1 MSFGQA
7 IQKEVERSLSNLR
20 SHNVSPDLVKEL
32 AQNIE
37 LLDQMHAEVT
47 RAPNLA
53 TTPPGD
59 LNKRSEL
66 DCLDF
71 KSPQQTLADIVD
83 DVASGQAMV
92 SKKIVCG
99 SLAVSLD
106 ASKNKSLVLAK
117 KGGSHTWA
125 DDERKALYNGLRLF
139 GTDFSMIS
147 ATILRARSQKE
158 VYKRFQREDKLNPEL
173 VNKALRWHLDNK
185 ARIQKGFSRVLQAL
199 HIDVENFDPLEYSL
213 HSQSIRTDDIK
224 PLEFYLLN
232 PPN

>member
-1 MSFGQA
+1 MKKD
-7 IQKEVERSLSNLR
+7 IERSLSNLR

-47 RAPNLA
+47 RDPNLA
-53 TTPPGD
+53 TTSPSDLRKRPGPEFHE
-59 LNKRSEL
+59 S
-66 DCLDF
+66 
-71 KSPQQTLADIVD
+71 KSPNQTLADIVD
-83 DVASGQAMV
+83 DASSGLAMV
-92 SKKIVCG
+92 SKKIICG

-106 ASKNKSLVLAK
+106 TSKHSSLVLSR
-117 KGGSHTWA
+117 KGGNHMWA

-147 ATILRARSQKE
+147 AMILRARSQKE

-185 ARIQKGFSRVLQAL
+185 SRIQKGFSRVLHAL
-199 HIDVENFDPLEYSL
+199 QIDVENFDPLEYSL
-213 HSQSIRTDDIK
+213 HQQLPRTDDIK

>member
-1 MSFGQA
+1 MSFGNL

-53 TTPPGD
+53 TTLPSD
-59 LNKRSEL
+59 LHKRSEPATL
-66 DCLDF
+66 EC
-71 KSPQQTLADIVD
+71 KAAKQTLADIVD
-83 DVASGQAMV
+83 DVSSGQAMV
-92 SKKIVCG
+92 SKKIICG

-106 ASKNKSLVLAK
+106 ASKHTSLVLAK
-117 KGGSHTWA
+117 KGGSHLWT
-125 DDERKALYNGLRLF
+125 DDERKALYNGLRIF

-158 VYKRFQREDKLNPEL
+158 VYKRFQREDKINPEL
-173 VNKALRWHLDNK
+173 VNKALRWHLENK
-185 ARIQKGFSRVLQAL
+185 SRIQKGFSRVLHAL
-199 HIDVENFDPLEYSL
+199 QIDVENFDPLEYTL
-213 HSQSIRTDDIK
+213 HMQPPRTDDIK

>member
-1 MSFGQA
+1 MSFGQSM
-7 IQKEVERSLSNLR
+7 QKEVERSLNNLR

-53 TTPPGD
+53 TALPGD
-59 LNKRSEL
+59 LQKRSEPSNSGV
-66 DCLDF
+66 
-71 KSPQQTLADIVD
+71 KPAKQTLADIVD

-92 SKKIVCG
+92 SKKIICG

-106 ASKNKSLVLAK
+106 ASKHTSLVPAK
-117 KGGSHTWA
+117 RKGSHVWD

-185 ARIQKGFSRVLQAL
+185 ARIQKGFSRVLHAL
-199 HIDVENFDPLEYSL
+199 QIDVENFDPLEYTF
-213 HSQSIRTDDIK
+213 HAPAPRTDDIK